1 MSDDDED
8 TQPKTLAERIALLG
22 LGSESARPASR
33 VSQRP
38 TPRGSMDTVLSQ
50 AAAAAPAKPPSA
62 PRPLIPNKLPVTRA
76 PIQAWNSHGD
86 IMQHDLRNGS
96 SAVQAPHGAELQ
108 CRSLEPLARTASVKD
123 RIQSLY
129 LPQNEIEVAVPN
141 PFASPELPD
150 TSEMGPVSPLPPLP
164 SAVPVFARRA
174 TDAGRHPAYVPSE
187 GLVSPHATRD
197 MQPFS
202 AGTTPRQS
210 IGRSFRRPPMPQMSR
225 PTSVLSMNT
234 DSNGT
239 YAPYLPHVPPK
250 PAGLG
255 SLKSPVAGS
264 GSAGTFGRSQNA
276 SVSAEAGAAQGTRG
290 ASLPPPPAP
299 PQTVQRSP
307 LPPPPPP
314 PLMGRNMSHV
324 RMSLPPPPP
333 PPTQSQLQPG
343 YAASPSQSQSGY
355 GSASASEHII
365 SPGSRQASTVRV
377 GLAAASNNTSRTALD
392 FSADA
397 ALRPTQPS
405 YRGCNRRAPA
415 LGAPPFLS
423 VEATGPVLSCLGGAY
438 SVVAHQS
445 RIICTR
451 VATGEIGAIHN
462 APGPE
467 ERFVGLAPVQA
478 TRDPASEC
486 ARVWACTN
494 AGRVLVLNT
503 NSTGALQERLS
514 TASRASI
521 MAMFGV
527 GAGEV
532 WTVRDDGLAEAW
544 RDRSAAPDVGDAALV
559 PERRFSIGSELQLAR
574 RAGRAVLLLV
584 RGRELW
590 LAGGRSVWVFDT
602 QRASEPLASVAAS
615 ALLSTQ
621 APPLALHTVAQL
633 ALSAHDAAI
642 TCLAADAG
650 VADAGRALVYAGTDA
665 GHVVVW
671 RAKTR
676 ERVRTLDVSN
686 GERDVRVT
694 ALACV
699 LDRWLWVGLASGR
712 ILVLDVAEWTVA
724 KEWTAA
730 STAVTALHVDWT
742 ALLTSRACL
751 QVASV
756 HAGGSVFF
764 WDGAL
769 LHDRLDRELRRRTPA
784 FAHKREVAV
793 QINSWNIDALKPDV
807 LDSAERG
814 FVARWLGAGGSAPD
828 LLVVGL
834 QEVVD
839 LESKKMTA
847 KSLWR
852 NTTTKA
858 GHARADISKRY
869 GLWRRALEKI
879 LQRGGAFAEPY
890 RAVACQNMVGLFVC
904 VFARDDVYRR
914 VRDVEVSQVKT
925 GMGGLHGNKG
935 GIGVRLVFD
944 DTALCFV
951 NAHLAA
957 GESVGNNLA
966 RIQHSATIVS
976 SLAFKRPAPV
986 LQPVPIA
993 APAADLANV
1002 ALDAF
1007 VDGGDGQ
1014 RYLDH
1019 AACFFS
1025 GDLNFRLRTSRLQ
1038 AERCLDA
1045 GEVES
1050 LLQYDQLLPMISA
1063 DAPPAFAISPAALP
1077 TDLPHTLPTTAESDS
1092 SGDEEETR
1100 DVGSTGFALSAF
1112 HEMPIHF
1119 RPTYK
1124 YDPGTDRFDTSEKRR
1139 TPAWCDRVLF
1149 RGQASDQDDHGLIT
1163 PLAYQRLEC
1172 RQSDHRPIFA
1182 TFRVGVKQIDR
1193 DARARVLADVHAE
1206 CGARIASEAAA
1217 FARVLWLSR
1226 HAPSVDAAAELLAAA
1241 GGDLDRALH
1250 QLLNV

>member
-1 MSDDDED
+1 
-8 TQPKTLAERIALLG
+8 
-22 LGSESARPASR
+22 
-33 VSQRP
+33 
-38 TPRGSMDTVLSQ
+38 
-50 AAAAAPAKPPSA
+50 
-62 PRPLIPNKLPVTRA
+62 
-76 PIQAWNSHGD
+76 
-86 IMQHDLRNGS
+86 
-96 SAVQAPHGAELQ
+96 
-108 CRSLEPLARTASVKD
+108 
-123 RIQSLY
+123 
-129 LPQNEIEVAVPN
+129 
-141 PFASPELPD
+141 
-150 TSEMGPVSPLPPLP
+150 
-164 SAVPVFARRA
+164 
-174 TDAGRHPAYVPSE
+174 
-187 GLVSPHATRD
+187 
-197 MQPFS
+197 
-202 AGTTPRQS
+202 
-210 IGRSFRRPPMPQMSR
+210 
-225 PTSVLSMNT
+225 
-234 DSNGT
+234 
-239 YAPYLPHVPPK
+239 
-250 PAGLG
+250 
-255 SLKSPVAGS
+255 
-264 GSAGTFGRSQNA
+264 
-276 SVSAEAGAAQGTRG
+276 
-290 ASLPPPPAP
+290 
-299 PQTVQRSP
+299 
-307 LPPPPPP
+307 
-314 PLMGRNMSHV
+314 MSHV

-914 VRDVEVSQVKT
+914 VRDVEVSQ
-925 GMGGLHGNKG
+925 
-935 GIGVRLVFD
+935 
-944 DTALCFV
+944 
-951 NAHLAA
+951 
-957 GESVGNNLA
+957 
-966 RIQHSATIVS
+966 
-976 SLAFKRPAPV
+976 
-986 LQPVPIA
+986 
-993 APAADLANV
+993 
-1002 ALDAF
+1002 
-1007 VDGGDGQ
+1007 
-1014 RYLDH
+1014 
-1019 AACFFS
+1019 
-1025 GDLNFRLRTSRLQ
+1025 
-1038 AERCLDA
+1038 
-1045 GEVES
+1045 
-1050 LLQYDQLLPMISA
+1050 
-1063 DAPPAFAISPAALP
+1063 
-1077 TDLPHTLPTTAESDS
+1077 
-1092 SGDEEETR
+1092 
-1100 DVGSTGFALSAF
+1100 
-1112 HEMPIHF
+1112 
-1119 RPTYK
+1119 
-1124 YDPGTDRFDTSEKRR
+1124 
-1139 TPAWCDRVLF
+1139 
-1149 RGQASDQDDHGLIT
+1149 
-1163 PLAYQRLEC
+1163 
-1172 RQSDHRPIFA
+1172 
-1182 TFRVGVKQIDR
+1182 
-1193 DARARVLADVHAE
+1193 
-1206 CGARIASEAAA
+1206 
-1217 FARVLWLSR
+1217 
-1226 HAPSVDAAAELLAAA
+1226 
-1241 GGDLDRALH
+1241 
-1250 QLLNV
+1250 